1 MSVTSSVD
9 SRVILDSIGAES
21 LMGRGDLL
29 YKAPDKNKSARL
41 QGSMVSQ
48 EEVIR
53 IVNFIKCQVPEVQYA
68 TSILEPVAAPGTGEG
83 GEVDVSGDNMF
94 EQAVRVVVNYQK
106 GSSSFLQRKLNIG
119 FNRAARLLEE
129 MEEMGIV
136 GPSVGGKPREV
147 LISDADEFLSKLA
160 NKPQS

>member
-53 IVNFIKCQVPEVQYA
+53 VVNFIKSQVPEVQYA
-68 TSILEPVAAPGTGEG
+68 TSILEPMAAPNTGEG

-160 NKPQS
+160 NKPQG